1 MTGLNDNEKFEIA
14 KRLRSMEDIEAA
26 NEIYVGHMFIASFK
40 RVVYEV
46 LAELRGHM
54 GEGSGTGGS
63 EPGKGG

>member
-1 MTGLNDNEKFEIA
+1 MTGLSDNEKFEIG
-14 KRLRSMEDIEAA
+14 KRLRSMKDIEAD
-26 NEIYVGHMFIASFK
+26 NENYVGQMFIASFK

-54 GEGSGTGGS
+54 GDGSSTGGQ